1 MINSGMRNLL
11 DFLAKYSYW
20 LLFVLLEAISFVLLF
35 RFNSYQGSVWFS
47 SANIVAGK
55 IYDTSSKIESYF
67 QLSKINEQLTQ
78 RNLYL
83 EQRLAKLERDLGDS
97 AADTAMNK
105 SLLLQSLHP
114 YRLIPA
120 KVVGMSW
127 NRRDNLLTINKG
139 EADGVKKDMGVVCG
153 TGVVGIV
160 YLTSAHYAIVIP
172 VLNSQS
178 NISCIIQG
186 RGYFGYLH
194 WTGGNI
200 SEAYVDDVPRHAHF
214 KLYENVVTSGY
225 SSVFPAGVMVGKI
238 LHVYNSTDQMSYR
251 LKVELATDFGKLR
264 DVCVIDNT
272 ALSEQADI
280 MRAAEDS
287 IHTRESGKAN

>member
-47 SANIVAGK
+47 SANIVTGK

-67 QLSKINEQLTQ
+67 HLSKINEQLTQ

-83 EQRLAKLERDLGDS
+83 EQRLAKLERELGDS
-97 AADTAMNK
+97 AADAAMNK
-105 SLLLQSLHP
+105 SLLLQSLQP

-287 IHTRESGKAN
+287 IRTRESGKAN

>member
-127 NRRDNLLTINKG
+127 NRQDNLLTINKG

-287 IHTRESGKAN
+287 IRTRESGKAN